1 MNFGLRNLGF
11 LNRDHTR
18 SLIDKKDLYMVKDY
32 VNDS

>member
-11 LNRDHTR
+11 LNRDHTM

>member
-1 MNFGLRNLGF
+1 MNFGLGNLGF

-18 SLIDKKDLYMVKDY
+18 SLIDQKDLNMVKDY